1 MISDDVADNLKI
13 LSYLIDEREY
23 RNMENII
30 FFLIMEGC
38 SVLFLYLGFLL
49 WKKEK
54 INIIHDYHYTKVKEK
69 DKKAYTSIMGK
80 AMIVIGIGGIIS
92 GIIGT
97 FTDSVKSGIPF
108 GAAFI
113 IGICMMVYGQIKYNR
128 GIF

>member
-1 MISDDVADNLKI
+1 
-13 LSYLIDEREY
+13 
-23 RNMENII
+23 
-30 FFLIMEGC
+30 MEGC
-38 SVLFLYLGFLL
+38 SALFLYLGYLL

-80 AMIVIGIGGIIS
+80 AMTVIGIGMAVS
-92 GIIGT
+92 GIIGV
-97 FTDSVKSGIPF
+97 FIDSASSGIPF

-113 IGICMMVYGQIKYNR
+113 IGICMMVFGQIKYNH